1 MKSSLVPILL
11 FSAIL
16 PSSALAEGEALQAL
30 EKAGRMG
37 SFCENVEKKLTCK
50 EIYEQ
55 DEKFKLDSAFL
66 DEVSKGILEDPQ
78 LKALDPTATKETV
91 LKHLEEQFQN
101 GDFCHQA
108 EPYSR
113 KTFKKRAKSLYR
125 VYSENR
131 KLGWTVVSRNG
142 QAIISKNKGNNTS
155 VSSITG
161 MFCNDRAVY
170 SCEMRHS
177 LKRKE
182 LLGKAMK
189 IDRPGN
195 DAFFNTLMADFK
207 RLKAGK
213 IEALVDAEKDFTEY
227 NLRTGKTDY
236 HRWLRRTIE
245 DLSKKDPGCQKECA
259 GAKNELICHKL
270 YIGEKIHRKF
280 EDGTFCDKKLWSPG
294 EMKDY
299 ILTHF

>member
-1 MKSSLVPILL
+1 MKYPFVPILL
-11 FSAIL
+11 VSLIL
-16 PSSALAEGEALQAL
+16 PSFSFAEGEALQAL
-30 EKAGRMG
+30 EQAGRNV
-37 SFCENVEKKLTCK
+37 SFCENAEKKLSCK

-55 DEKFKLDSAFL
+55 DEKFKLDAAFL

-78 LKALDPTATKETV
+78 LKPLDPTATKETV
-91 LKHLEEQFQN
+91 LKQLEEQFQN

-113 KTFKKRAKSLYR
+113 KIFKKRAKSLYR
-125 VYSENR
+125 VYTENR
-131 KLGWTVVSRNG
+131 RIGWTVVSRQG
-142 QAIISKNKGNNTS
+142 HAIITKDKGNNTS
-155 VSSITG
+155 VASITG
-161 MFCNDRAVY
+161 TFCNDRAVY

-177 LKRKE
+177 MKKQE

-195 DAFFNTLMADFK
+195 DAYFNTLIADFK

-213 IEALVDAEKDFTEY
+213 IEALVDAEKNYTEY

-245 DLSKKDPGCQKECA
+245 ELSKKDPGCQKECS

-280 EDGTFCDKKLWSPG
+280 EDGTFCDKKLWSPA

-299 ILTHF
+299 LLTHF